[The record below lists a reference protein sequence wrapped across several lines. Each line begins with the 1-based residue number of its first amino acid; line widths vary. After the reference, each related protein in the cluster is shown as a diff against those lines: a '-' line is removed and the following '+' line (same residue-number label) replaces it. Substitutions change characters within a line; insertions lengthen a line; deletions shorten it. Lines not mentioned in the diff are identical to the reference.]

1 MWNQQAALLLSD
13 INTKELK
20 DFQSWHLKQE
30 MQCIQWHFSLLL
42 WSNPTVITHLVNKEQ
57 ELWKKQSKLYAAP
70 IFMK

>member
-30 MQCIQWHFSLLL
+30 TQCIQWHFSLLL

-57 ELWKKQSKLYAAP
+57 ELWKKNKLYAAP
-70 IFMK
+70 IFMN